1 MYQKQIEQLVILQ
14 HLDQEILA
22 LEKELD
28 LAPRELSDL
37 ESRYQADLEQQNQVL
52 EKIEFLKA
60 QQKRLGSE
68 IEEDALKIKKS
79 KNKLMMASNTREY
92 HAMMREM
99 DNMEK
104 LNRLR
109 EEEHATLS
117 EELSRQEESMGELKG
132 TAEGLSGEL
141 AAKRENLDKRLEKA
155 RAQLDKFLKDR
166 ATAGK
171 IVPAPILARYEFIR
185 SRLRT
190 PVIVPVEGGIC
201 AGCHISIPP
210 QTYNELQRGKQIHSC
225 PNCQR
230 LIYWEQH
237 LPQSANEKAEAVRR
251 EGEAVRNAAAKE
263 AAEAAAKVA
272 AAAAETADAE

>member
-14 HLDQEILA
+14 HIDQEILV
-22 LEKELD
+22 LEKELE
-28 LAPRELSDL
+28 LAPQELAEL
-37 ESRYQADLEQQNQVL
+37 ESRHQAELDQQNQVR

-68 IEEDALKIKKS
+68 IEEDSLKIKKS

-109 EEEHATLS
+109 EEEHVTLT
-117 EELSRQEESMGELKG
+117 EELSRQEEALSDLLKG
-132 TAEGLSGEL
+132 AESLSEEL
-141 AAKRENLDKRLEKA
+141 AGKRENLDKRLSKA
-155 RAQLDKFLKDR
+155 NDQLAKFQKDR
-166 ATAGK
+166 SAAGK
-171 IVPAPILARYEFIR
+171 IIPAPILARYEFIR

-190 PVIVPVEGGIC
+190 PVIVPVQDGIC
-201 AGCHISIPP
+201 SGCHISIPP

-230 LIYWEQH
+230 LIYWEHH
-237 LPQSANEKAEAVRR
+237 LPKSALEKLPGAT
-251 EGEAVRNAAAKE
+251 K
-263 AAEAAAKVA
+263 
-272 AAAAETADAE
+272 TADVPVPDNTPIAAPSKVTID